1 MIVSLTTSFSQMRAD
16 NRNFMILKCLVAYCG
31 LDVPGSGWKGH
42 PVFTCCT
49 VAGTC
54 NLDTCAFGVAKI
66 FSAASGEHEAGWHPG
81 RNYSC
86 SRFLG
91 K

>member
-1 MIVSLTTSFSQMRAD
+1 MIVSLTTSFSQCMLTTGL
-16 NRNFMILKCLVAYCG
+16 FIILKCLIAYFG

-42 PVFTCCT
+42 PVFACCT

-54 NLDTCAFGVAKI
+54 DLDTCAFGVAKI
-66 FSAASGEHEAGWHPG
+66 FSAASREHEAGWHPG
-81 RNYSC
+81 RNYSF

-91 K
+91 